1 MRVRYLCHFNSAKT
15 GASNTSVSSFIALR
29 SFLSLRGALGCACTV
44 TMDSRTQSPCRMH
57 NCQTMQRFSR
67 AVLAL
72 ALAVCGA
79 AMPVSSPPRRLHTV
93 SGVSSGG
100 DMAMIH
106 AVAYSESIL
115 GVAVVAGAPYGCN
128 AIVHPGREVPL
139 CHTAPR
145 HFSSL
150 PVASTYA
157 LASLAVFL

>member
-1 MRVRYLCHFNSAKT
+1 
-15 GASNTSVSSFIALR
+15 
-29 SFLSLRGALGCACTV
+29 
-44 TMDSRTQSPCRMH
+44 MH
-57 NCQTMQRFSR
+57 NCQTVQRFSR

-150 PVASTYA
+150 PVASIYA
-157 LASLAVFL
+157 LASLAVMSSSKKLNLNFLSPTHIFSSQFNPPSCSMLAERQSQAMVQGIPQTMLSSKST